1 MKIIAGLSLLTLSV
15 LSTISIS
22 KAEVLSHIAYVDIV
36 ETMACNTGVYD
47 LFDNQIKHNNDLRYI
62 GFSILVDPEEE
73 GYCEITLNGTI
84 ETDIGTVTF
93 ENFKMRV
100 KGDDC
105 TELALKILNSFRED

>member
-1 MKIIAGLSLLTLSV
+1 MKIITGLCFLTLSV
-15 LSTISIS
+15 LSTFSIS
-22 KAEVLSHIAYVDIV
+22 MAEVTNVDIIDS
-36 ETMACNTGVYD
+36 MACNTVVD
-47 LFDNQIKHNNDLRYI
+47 DIFDNQIIHYNNLKYV